1 MHNMV
6 RPRKRRMVDFEHN
19 TRHYRPSGVSTNIP
33 EKVNVTIDE
42 LEALRLCYLEKLN
55 QSNAALRMHIHQ
67 STFQRTLRRAL
78 GNVTDALVNGK
89 TIDIQGGNYT
99 MPGRNGTG
107 PVGQGSGNLQGRGR
121 GQRGGGGRG
130 GGFGGPEGNCK
141 CPNCNYEQIHQPGTP
156 CAQTKCPECGT
167 MMIRM

>member
-1 MHNMV
+1 MV

-19 TRHYRPSGVSTNIP
+19 TRHYSPSGVLTNIP
-33 EKVNVTIDE
+33 EKVNITIDE

-67 STFQRTLRRAL
+67 STLQRTLRRAL
-78 GNVTDALVNGK
+78 GNITDALVNGK
-89 TIDIQGGNYT
+89 AINIQGGNYT

-107 PVGQGSGNLQGRGR
+107 PSGQGSGNIQGRGR
-121 GQRGGGGRG
+121 GQRGGGGGGRG
-130 GGFGGPEGNCK
+130 GGFGGPDGKCK
-141 CPNCNYEQIHQPGTP
+141 CPNCNYEQTHQPGTP
-156 CAQTKCPECGT
+156 CAQAKCPECGT